1 MNFYEFRM
9 LNKNEQIDLLYKD
22 GIYIGKRKEGRST
35 VVLYQLDSFYVK
47 IFYEKYRYY
56 INRLYCFTSTILLNP
71 YLDQVNVGDM
81 VKC

>member
-47 IFYEKYRYY
+47 IFYKKYRCY
-56 INRLYCFTSTILLNP
+56 IDRLYSFTSTILLNP